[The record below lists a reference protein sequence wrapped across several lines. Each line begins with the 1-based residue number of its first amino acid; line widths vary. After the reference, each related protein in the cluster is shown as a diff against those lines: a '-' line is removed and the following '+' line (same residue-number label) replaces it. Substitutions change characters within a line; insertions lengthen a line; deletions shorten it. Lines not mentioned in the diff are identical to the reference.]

1 MIVGEPDNKKILF
14 FQEIPKRIHLHSNCE
29 KIKFLGRSGVRWTLR
44 VMPPFIKYFLLKL
57 SLHLSIIKSRR
68 RSRKLFPKLASPALG
83 FAVSNLKKTELET
96 ETETETQLG
105 EQV

>member
-44 VMPPFIKYFLLKL
+44 VMPPFPGVTQHLRTDGTDSFVGLIVLILLT
-57 SLHLSIIKSRR
+57 S
-68 RSRKLFPKLASPALG
+68 AL
-83 FAVSNLKKTELET
+83 VDH
-96 ETETETQLG
+96 
-105 EQV
+105 

>member
-1 MIVGEPDNKKILF
+1 M
-14 FQEIPKRIHLHSNCE
+14 
-29 KIKFLGRSGVRWTLR
+29 
-44 VMPPFIKYFLLKL
+44 
-57 SLHLSIIKSRR
+57 SIIKSRR

-105 EQV
+105 EQVY

>member
-44 VMPPFIKYFLLKL
+44 VMPPFQSDGTLFTLFTVSNKNDCLFAAAMVCQVV
-57 SLHLSIIKSRR
+57 RR
-68 RSRKLFPKLASPALG
+68 GVTPAQCSPAAAAEAQINYLLNM
-83 FAVSNLKKTELET
+83 FAV
-96 ETETETQLG
+96 
-105 EQV
+105 